1 MRRVVRLFAVVSALA
16 LGLSALSASAGA
28 ASTYTL
34 KVSGIARNGQAVTV
48 AAVAVDSTGFN
59 YLQYGHVAHVPRG
72 TYLVAADVETF
83 SSPGVVASDTLVAR
97 SVAVTRNTTVQ
108 LDARKGRLLRVALSA
123 AGAQQQGQEEM
134 ICLTYPSNVGSA
146 VGAYGP
152 PGTMY
157 ADPIASRHVDFVYL
171 STWAGPGGA
180 SYDLSGGSARGIPGN
195 PSYSFRA
202 SSLAHD
208 WITARAGESLSQDG
222 NLFITPAVP
231 SGCENTIGDDTDNSF
246 PFSLNEFKSP
256 GRWNAELSF
265 PEGFWDQPA
274 RSYAAG
280 HTYGD
285 TFGAAVRGPKTQ
297 FPEIQ
302 GSRIDFFPMD
312 LFDEPS
318 GAGVECCPKATITL
332 RLGSKI
338 IKKATVNEWRQ
349 DRDFQATL
357 HTRGWYTMNVSAV
370 RWSALVPVPAGVL
383 SNAENFTWRFYV
395 QPKPS
400 NGNWQAFPV
409 TLTRFWPGGLN
420 PGNQA
425 APGSTTHLTFSVD
438 RAPNRDVPT
447 PKYRFKAIAVQ
458 ASFDGGKTWHP
469 LKVTSAGRYWQA
481 SVQNP
486 PAAGYVALRSTVVDV
501 KGDSTVQTIYRAYGI
516 S

>member
-1 MRRVVRLFAVVSALA
+1 MRRVVRLFAVASALT

-34 KVSGIARNGQAVTV
+34 KVSGIARNGQTVTV

-59 YLQYGHVAHVPRG
+59 RLWYGHVAHVPRG

-97 SVAVTRNTTVQ
+97 SVTVTRNTTVR
-108 LDARKGRLLRVALSA
+108 LDARKGHLLRVALSA
-123 AGAQQQGQEEM
+123 AGAQQQLQQEM
-134 ICLTYPSNVGSA
+134 ICLTYPSNNGSV

-171 STWAGPGGA
+171 STWAGAGGA
-180 SYDLSGGSARGIPGN
+180 TYDLSGGSARGIPSN
-195 PSYSFRA
+195 PSYGFRT

-208 WITARAGESLSQDG
+208 WVTARAGESLSQDG
-222 NLFITPAVP
+222 NLFISPAVP
-231 SGCENTIGDDTDNSF
+231 SGCENTLGDDANNPF
-246 PFSLNEFKSP
+246 PFSLNEYKSP

-265 PEGFWDQPA
+265 PEGFWDLPA

-285 TFGAAVRGPKTQ
+285 TIDGAVRGPKAQ
-297 FPEIQ
+297 YPEIQ
-302 GSRIDFFPMD
+302 GSLIDFFPMD

-318 GAGVECCPKATITL
+318 GSGIECCPKATITL
-332 RLGSKI
+332 RLGHKI
-338 IKKATVNEWRQ
+338 IKKATLNEWRQ
-349 DRDFQATL
+349 QRDFQATL
-357 HTRGWYTMNVSAV
+357 HARGWYTMNVSAV

-395 QPKPS
+395 LPKPS

-409 TLTRFWPGGLN
+409 TLTRSWPGGLN
-420 PGNQA
+420 LSNQA
-425 APGSTTHLTFSVD
+425 APGSTTPLTFSVD
-438 RAPNRDVPT
+438 RAPNKDVRT
-447 PKYRFKAIAVQ
+447 PRYRFKTIAVQ
-458 ASFDGGKTWHP
+458 ASFDGGKTWHTV
-469 LKVTSAGRYWQA
+469 KVRSAGRYWQA
-481 SVQNP
+481 SVRNP
-486 PAAGYVALRSTVVDV
+486 SAAGYVALRSTVVDV
-501 KGDSTVQTIYRAYGI
+501 KGDSTVQTIYRAYRI